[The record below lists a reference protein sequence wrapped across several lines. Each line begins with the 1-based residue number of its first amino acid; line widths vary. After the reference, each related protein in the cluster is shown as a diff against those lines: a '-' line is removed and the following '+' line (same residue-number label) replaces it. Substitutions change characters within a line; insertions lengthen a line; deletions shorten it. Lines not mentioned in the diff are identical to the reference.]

1 MAVCAALPQVR
12 GHLARGGRGGVSSQ
26 GEPGP
31 LVALALAPAG
41 ACGHASEAGVPPQPL
56 RPLSCAHM
64 DGGPRTARTGTMCR
78 LRCEGETR
86 DRERPPPSKTTPPPG
101 APGDARSH
109 ARLGATAKREA
120 PGGPGG
126 GLGALHTRTAAPSAV
141 TSAPE
146 GPRPRRACWWG
157 RSLREER
164 RGRLA
169 EKRGAGPGRGQPML
183 DWRAPRLPPDA
194 ERRRPPVRT
203 WGLGCATPAVLD
215 GSGHPGPLPRIF
227 QGTPDCHRAQWKP
240 RERQEG

>member
-31 LVALALAPAG
+31 LVALALARAG

-146 GPRPRRACWWG
+146 GPGPRRACWWG
-157 RSLREER
+157 RSLREGR

-169 EKRGAGPGRGQPML
+169 DKRGAGPGRGRPML
-183 DWRAPRLPPDA
+183 DW
-194 ERRRPPVRT
+194 T
-203 WGLGCATPAVLD
+203 
-215 GSGHPGPLPRIF
+215 PLPH
-227 QGTPDCHRAQWKP
+227 GLTCASPSA
-240 RERQEG
+240 